1 MTNTREIILNILNE
15 SFDDFNFQKNTIEN
29 YLINIEN
36 QNDNRLIKETVYGI
50 VKNLTLIDD
59 IIDSY
64 SKIKIK
70 KLHKIVLNCL
80 RIGVYQIIYLDRVP
94 SYAIINDCV
103 NLVKK
108 YTHVGNAKF
117 VNAILR
123 NINSDKENIKESYS
137 KLNLNYNTLA
147 LLYSFPDY
155 IVKKWADDYGIEFTQ
170 QLLDSL
176 NSKPKL
182 NIRANTLKTTRDNLK
197 GLLINRGYDL
207 EETKYSS
214 VGLVVHN
221 PDNLF
226 KTLEFINGYFTV
238 QDESS
243 MLVTEIADPKEKT
256 LILDMCAAPG
266 GKSTHIAEYLRDNAT
281 IIARDKS
288 SNKVQLIKQ
297 NIERLN
303 LKSIRTE
310 IFDATKL
317 DNELINKV
325 DYCFVDAPCSG
336 LGLIRRKP
344 DIKWN
349 RTIENIKELIELQS
363 EILDVASKYVKID
376 GELIY
381 STCTINDDENIAQIK
396 NFLITHPNYIL
407 VEFDNRFCELFNT
420 AKDGYVQ
427 LFPNVHGTDGFFIA
441 KLKRVV

>member
-1 MTNTREIILNILNE
+1 MKNTREIILNILNE
-15 SFDDFNFQKNTIEN
+15 SIEDLNFQKNTIDN
-29 YLINIEN
+29 YLANIEN
-36 QNDNRLIKETVYGI
+36 QNDISLIKETVYGI

-59 IIDSY
+59 IIDKY
-64 SKIKIK
+64 SKIKIR
-70 KLHKIVLNCL
+70 KLHKVVLNCL
-80 RIGVYQIIYLDRVP
+80 RIGIYQLFYLDRVP

-108 YTHVGNAKF
+108 YTHVGNANF

-123 NINSDKENIKESYS
+123 KIDIDKIKIKENYS
-137 KLNLNYNTLA
+137 KLNLIESNLA
-147 LLYSFPDY
+147 LLYSFPEY
-155 IVKKWADDYGIEFTQ
+155 IVKKWVCDYGFEFTQ
-170 QLLDSL
+170 QLLYSL

-182 NIRANTLKTTRDNLK
+182 NIRTNTLKITRDNLK
-197 GLLINRGYDL
+197 DLLIKKGYDL

-214 VGLVVHN
+214 VGLVVNN
-221 PDNLF
+221 PANLF
-226 KTLEFINGYFTV
+226 KTLEFTNGYFTV

-243 MLVTEIADPKEKT
+243 MLVTEIADPKVKT

-266 GKSTHIAEYLRDNAT
+266 GKSTHIAEYLRDDAI

-288 SNKVQLIKQ
+288 SKKVQLINQ
-297 NIERLN
+297 NIDRLK
-303 LKSIRTE
+303 LESIRTE

-317 DNELINKV
+317 DDKLINKI

-349 RTIENIKELIELQS
+349 RTKESIEELIKLQS

-381 STCTINDDENIAQIK
+381 STCTINNDENIKQIR
-396 NFLITHPNYIL
+396 NFLATHQNYIL
-407 VEFDNRFCELFNT
+407 VEFDNRFHKLFNT

-427 LFPNVHGTDGFFIA
+427 LFPNIHGTDGFFIA
-441 KLKRVV
+441 KLKRVD